1 VTTIATL
8 VGEPLPVDLMNTVFA
23 DRAGVH
29 DALGTPADVAGWFD
43 AVGSRLADLELMS
56 ADEREDLVRRLL
68 PLRDALLRLAAEATG
83 DTRWITPDAL
93 GQAPAA
99 QAPDLALDQAA
110 VGDHLDVTSDQ
121 AAAAPHSNAALD
133 HAAAGRRPNVS
144 FDEAAGALRR
154 NVSLD
159 DAVAGVNAT
168 VLPRSPQLVWTGGHA
183 TTRQARVPS
192 DPAAGVLSTFAEEAI
207 VLFSAGEQSQLRVCE
222 GPDCGLYFVKN
233 HPRREWC
240 SPACGNRVRAARHYR
255 RHRKPAV

>member
-93 GQAPAA
+93 SQAP
-99 QAPDLALDQAA
+99 
-110 VGDHLDVTSDQ
+110 
-121 AAAAPHSNAALD
+121 
-133 HAAAGRRPNVS
+133 
-144 FDEAAGALRR
+144 AGALRR
-154 NVSLD
+154 NASLD
-159 DAVAGVNAT
+159 DAVAGVNAA

-192 DPAAGVLSTFAEEAI
+192 DPAAGVLSAFAEEAI
-207 VLFSAGEQSQLRVCE
+207 VLFSAGGQSQLRVCE

>member
-1 VTTIATL
+1 
-8 VGEPLPVDLMNTVFA
+8 
-23 DRAGVH
+23 
-29 DALGTPADVAGWFD
+29 LGTPADVAGWFD

-93 GQAPAA
+93 SQAPAA

-110 VGDHLDVTSDQ
+110 T
-121 AAAAPHSNAALD
+121 APHSNAALER
-133 HAAAGRRPNVS
+133 AAARRRPNVS
-144 FDEAAGALRR
+144 FDKAAGALLR
-154 NVSLD
+154 NVSLV
-159 DAVAGVNAT
+159 DAVAGVNAA

-255 RHRKPAV
+255 RHRKPGV